1 MAVSISG
8 KEVEVLSE
16 LFFCYYFA
24 LKAVKKLNT
33 KNGYDPREWSQI
45 KSKKA
50 VLDFTKKYNIASS
63 VSEQNSD
70 PEFTLERIKKADMFL
85 NEKGWHDRLVQ
96 QIETFYSKLKIGTKK
111 YEIMRADVIPAGIDP
126 YRVFGVLSQ
135 KAKVAVGLTR
145 PPDKDKWN
153 PADVWI
159 FSSAAKTQLKKFL
172 AKAATEANDA
182 IYSAGAVSKINE
194 KIFSLFESKDLFP
207 VSLKAPGAAV
217 RISEENNLT
226 SNLQKMV
233 TFKGIELGATNQD
246 VKLKFKVD
254 MVNKKTKRVSK
265 DFKPI
270 EGYLKSKTD
279 RGGFRLEIEITSS
292 KAGARYGSIGT
303 GNYQWIIKNTADG
316 GIKKLE
322 NIRSKKFPKL
332 DGIAKP
338 TDPNWLSAS
347 KLQSI
352 YKKDKENSMK
362 PYQKYL
368 NELYGLF
375 NNIKFK
381 PKENVE
387 ILNKT
392 IASEIAV
399 AIDFIKNKFLKD
411 ITIENLY
418 NLSASQKFGTG
429 ARPDQLALRKLTKK
443 DKQEIEVLG
452 AKEAQLVFQS
462 CFHLKVY

>member
-1 MAVSISG
+1 
-8 KEVEVLSE
+8 
-16 LFFCYYFA
+16 
-24 LKAVKKLNT
+24 
-33 KNGYDPREWSQI
+33 
-45 KSKKA
+45 
-50 VLDFTKKYNIASS
+50 
-63 VSEQNSD
+63 
-70 PEFTLERIKKADMFL
+70 
-85 NEKGWHDRLVQ
+85 
-96 QIETFYSKLKIGTKK
+96 
-111 YEIMRADVIPAGIDP
+111 
-126 YRVFGVLSQ
+126 
-135 KAKVAVGLTR
+135 VAVGLTR

-182 IYSAGAVSKINE
+182 IYSAGAVSKINQ

-207 VSLKAPGAAV
+207 VSLKAPGAVV

-322 NIRSKKFPKL
+322 
-332 DGIAKP
+332 
-338 TDPNWLSAS
+338 
-347 KLQSI
+347 
-352 YKKDKENSMK
+352 
-362 PYQKYL
+362 
-368 NELYGLF
+368 
-375 NNIKFK
+375 
-381 PKENVE
+381 
-387 ILNKT
+387 
-392 IASEIAV
+392 
-399 AIDFIKNKFLKD
+399 
-411 ITIENLY
+411 
-418 NLSASQKFGTG
+418 
-429 ARPDQLALRKLTKK
+429 
-443 DKQEIEVLG
+443 
-452 AKEAQLVFQS
+452 
-462 CFHLKVY
+462 